1 MPTGV
6 PAVPEARVVNA
17 LQRAG
22 FTVVRINGSH
32 HVIQHP
38 DGRTVS
44 VPVHTYDM
52 PKGTLRK
59 VLAIIGMTADELRD
73 LL

>member
-1 MPTGV
+1 M
-6 PAVPEARVVNA
+6 
-17 LQRAG
+17 
-22 FTVVRINGSH
+22 
-32 HVIQHP
+32 QHP